1 MKTFSAKPSSVV
13 KKWWVVDAADQTL
26 GRLASRLALILQGKH
41 KPIYTPH
48 IDTGDFIIVLNAE
61 KIGISGKKL
70 DQKVYYRHS
79 GYPGG
84 QKATVLSDLL
94 RKNPDRVIRHAVKG
108 MLPKNRLGRAQLK
121 KLKIYTG
128 TEHPH
133 SAQMPQVLTVQKKE
147 RG

>member
-13 KKWWVVDAADQTL
+13 KKWWVVDAADQPL
-26 GRLASRLALILQGKH
+26 GRLASRLAVILQGKH

-70 DQKVYYRHS
+70 DQKIYYRHS

-133 SAQMPQVLTVQKKE
+133 SAQMPQALTVQKKE

>member
-70 DQKVYYRHS
+70 DQKIYYRHS